1 MRILIVED
9 EPKTGAYL
17 KKGLEESGF
26 SVDLAKD
33 GGEGLT
39 LAQEESYDVIVLDVM
54 LPVLD
59 GWSVLKR
66 LRDTQTAEAPGKHSM
81 AAPMAVSSCHTGVL
95 VSCWGSTVLPLRMV
109 GRGTKPPRES
119 MSFLSMSRRTHR
131 LFVLKNWC
139 LVMS

>member
-39 LAQEESYDVIVLDVM
+39 LAQEERYDVIVLDVM

-59 GWSVLKR
+59 GWGVLKR
-66 LRDTQTAEAPGKHSM
+66 LRDTHTTPVLFLTARDDVQDRVHGLGSAP
-81 AAPMAVSSCHTGVL
+81 TIT
-95 VSCWGSTVLPLRMV
+95 W
-109 GRGTKPPRES
+109 
-119 MSFLSMSRRTHR
+119 
-131 LFVLKNWC
+131 
-139 LVMS
+139 